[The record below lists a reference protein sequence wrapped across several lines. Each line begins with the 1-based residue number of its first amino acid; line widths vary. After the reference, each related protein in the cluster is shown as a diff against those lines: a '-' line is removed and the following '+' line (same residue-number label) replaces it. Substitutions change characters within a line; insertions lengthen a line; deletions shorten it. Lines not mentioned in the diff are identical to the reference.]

1 MDGSVATTL
10 FSVDE
15 LASQLDNP
23 AVAIVDCRAVLTDPA
38 GGEQAY
44 QTAHIPG
51 AVFAD
56 MDRDLSSAPVLG
68 QTGRHP
74 LPSVAQF
81 AAWLGQQGID
91 SSTHVV
97 VYDAMGGALAAAR
110 LWLMLHWLGHAQVA
124 LLDGGWQAWEASG
137 NPTRSGSEHRTPRT
151 FTPQPCP
158 DLIVTTDEV
167 TRLLDDPAVL
177 LIDARPAE
185 RYAGEHETIDP
196 LSGHI
201 PGAVSRPFGAN
212 TRDDGHMLPPEQLRA
227 SFTHLLGDRAPAQAV
242 YYCGSG
248 VSAAQGMLA
257 MVHAGLPMPRLY
269 VGSWSEWVT
278 DASRPRAMGDQP

>member
-1 MDGSVATTL
+1 MATTL
-10 FSVDE
+10 ISVDE
-15 LASQLDNP
+15 LAAQVDNP

-44 QTAHIPG
+44 LAGHIAG

-56 MDRDLSSAPVLG
+56 MDRDLSSAPVPG

-81 AAWLGQQGID
+81 SAWLGQQGID
-91 SSTHVV
+91 NSTQVV
-97 VYDAMGGALAAAR
+97 AYDAMGGALAAAR
-110 LWLMLHWLGHAQVA
+110 LWLMLRWLGHEQVA

-137 NPTRSGSEHRTPRT
+137 YPTRSGSERRAPCT
-151 FTPQPCP
+151 FTPQPRP

-185 RYAGEHETIDP
+185 RYVGANETVDP

-201 PGAVSRPFGAN
+201 PGAVSRPFTAN
-212 TRDDGHMLPPEQLRA
+212 TGDDGRMLPPEQLRA
-227 SFTHLLGDRAPAQAV
+227 SFANLLGARAPAQAV

-278 DASRPRAMGDQP
+278 DASRPRATGEQP